1 MAPDT
6 NWQSGIRR
14 DHPRIF
20 LNRDMLAQVKDRTSG
35 VCSDHYMKVKAYALG
50 PPADHEWAVID
61 RPPPLENGTEV
72 RDWGHQ
78 IMGLALVHTLEP
90 ERELLPDIVSKLRAS
105 AQYYHAC
112 YDANESVNWYAFSR
126 AACLCAIDWI
136 WDELSPPVRR
146 EVCLSLLEHVD
157 QALHKPDIHRRNGS
171 DYRSGFYGAP
181 SLAWFAG
188 LLLFEEGIDDERAAQ
203 FLQKGYEDHFNL
215 LEHRAATSG
224 DDGGEASPTLGYSFG
239 EYPLAQ
245 WNFLHTLHSA
255 TGRQIA
261 GDWPHI
267 RMFPN
272 YIIWNWLPG
281 DLEFGYGDTPHI
293 DNRLHTNLMHTHM
306 SHIMH
311 FFGSSHPEWA
321 GLARYVRDLANSD
334 FQSGRWPIYPF
345 LLTQL
350 ENAPASRGPGVLPT
364 ARHFENLGQIF
375 MRSGS
380 GSDDT
385 YALFACGGTLKSH
398 RHYDATHFTI
408 FKNGFI
414 ALDSGTRNGNTDNL
428 QNYFAQT
435 VAHNCVLIK
444 MPGEAPSPYWNGDV
458 FGQAG
463 GQNQAM
469 GSKVLAFETN
479 HEFTYVVGDATAT
492 CNPDKCRKMIR
503 HFLFLPPAHFV
514 VFDRVET
521 TDETFRKTWLLHHAN
536 EPKVSGQSWTS
547 IQNGGRVLVQTLL
560 PADAVLEKV
569 GGPGKEFLADGV
581 NYAIDAGPSQ
591 YIRDKQYPI
600 GKIEYD
606 ETPELMGRWRM
617 EVSPGEPR
625 KIDLFLHLIHVGDLD
640 MEPDE
645 ENVNTVAED
654 DHVRMKISSGNR
666 KVELELPI
674 SDEFTGNIRIQE
686 GDRVIV
692 EKELAR
698 DVLPQEGLASLV
710 P

>member
-1 MAPDT
+1 M
-6 NWQSGIRR
+6 
-14 DHPRIF
+14 
-20 LNRDMLAQVKDRTSG
+20 
-35 VCSDHYMKVKAYALG
+35 
-50 PPADHEWAVID
+50 
-61 RPPPLENGTEV
+61 
-72 RDWGHQ
+72 
-78 IMGLALVHTLEP
+78 
-90 ERELLPDIVSKLRAS
+90 
-105 AQYYHAC
+105 
-112 YDANESVNWYAFSR
+112 
-126 AACLCAIDWI
+126 
-136 WDELSPPVRR
+136 
-146 EVCLSLLEHVD
+146 
-157 QALHKPDIHRRNGS
+157 
-171 DYRSGFYGAP
+171 
-181 SLAWFAG
+181 
-188 LLLFEEGIDDERAAQ
+188 
-203 FLQKGYEDHFNL
+203 
-215 LEHRAATSG
+215 
-224 DDGGEASPTLGYSFG
+224 
-239 EYPLAQ
+239 
-245 WNFLHTLHSA
+245 
-255 TGRQIA
+255 
-261 GDWPHI
+261 
-267 RMFPN
+267 
-272 YIIWNWLPG
+272 
-281 DLEFGYGDTPHI
+281 
-293 DNRLHTNLMHTHM
+293 
-306 SHIMH
+306 
-311 FFGSSHPEWA
+311 
-321 GLARYVRDLANSD
+321 
-334 FQSGRWPIYPF
+334 
-345 LLTQL
+345 
-350 ENAPASRGPGVLPT
+350 
-364 ARHFENLGQIF
+364 
-375 MRSGS
+375 
-380 GSDDT
+380 
-385 YALFACGGTLKSH
+385 
-398 RHYDATHFTI
+398 
-408 FKNGFI
+408 
-414 ALDSGTRNGNTDNL
+414 
-428 QNYFAQT
+428 
-435 VAHNCVLIK
+435 
-444 MPGEAPSPYWNGDV
+444 NGDV